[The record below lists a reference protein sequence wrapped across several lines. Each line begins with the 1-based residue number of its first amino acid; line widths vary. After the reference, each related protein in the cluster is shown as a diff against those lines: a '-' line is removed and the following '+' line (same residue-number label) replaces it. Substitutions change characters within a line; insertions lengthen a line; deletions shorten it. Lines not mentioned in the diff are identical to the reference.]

1 MAIGG
6 GTLWDNAMGDTY
18 INRNNHTGVTRWRND
33 PVTGGQ
39 DRKKHGDDRR
49 QVGAGHGYVTLGVMT

>member
-18 INRNNHTGVTRWRND
+18 INHNNHTGVTEKND

-39 DRKKHGDDRR
+39 AR
-49 QVGAGHGYVTLGVMT
+49 QETWR